1 MLNRI
6 ALVLSIIFHPI
17 LATTYIFIV
26 IFSSDSF
33 VAFLPL
39 RYKITLTTF
48 VTLNTIALPL
58 LLLLIT
64 RRLGLVQN
72 YRLVNNRERVFPL
85 IISTLPF
92 LFTIFLF
99 ARLQVPFIL
108 IKILQAGIYTLLA
121 SAAIS
126 FFWKISLHL
135 TGMGGIAGFLFTSA
149 LHGNQP
155 ALYLFTISILLSGM
169 LASARLIKGDHK
181 PQQVYLG
188 FLAGFAITTLA
199 FSL

>member
-1 MLNRI
+1 MLNRF
-6 ALVLSIIFHPI
+6 ALGLSIIFHPI

-48 VTLNTIALPL
+48 VALNTIFLPL
-58 LLLLIT
+58 LLLVIT
-64 RRLGLVQN
+64 RRLGVIKDYLFAN
-72 YRLVNNRERVFPL
+72 HRERVFPL

-99 ARLQVPFIL
+99 TRLQVPFIL
-108 IKILQAGIYTLLA
+108 IKILQAGIYALLS

-135 TGMGGIAGFLFTSA
+135 TGMGGVAGFLFSSA
-149 LHGNQP
+149 LQGNQP
-155 ALYLFTISILLSGM
+155 ALYLFAVSILLSGM
-169 LASARLIKGDHK
+169 LASARLIKGDHN
-181 PQQVYLG
+181 PLQVYSG
-188 FLAGFAITTLA
+188 FLTGFAIATLV
-199 FSL
+199 FSR